1 MWNVKNYRFGFDPWG
16 LGLFLLVMLP
26 NLIWF
31 AVPAPND
38 ILRAE
43 SVTPLLDAVGQV
55 FQLAMAA
62 ALCGVRNIAQDQP
75 MKRGNLAGTAACAAL
90 YLAGWTAYYAGIA
103 NAAVVLDLCLAPCG
117 RVSGIRAG
125 AEKRDCPALSRRVH
139 RLPFPVCRYQFHPV
153 RQIKAPPP
161 LCGGGAFITGWTLPG
176 TRPPGRRRGWPRRT
190 HRR

>member
-1 MWNVKNYRFGFDPWG
+1 MWNAKNYRFGFDPWG

-103 NAAVVLDLCLAPCG
+103 NAAVVLNLCLAPCG
-117 RVSGIRAG
+117 AFLAFALGRKNGIALLSAG
-125 AEKRDCPALSRRVH
+125 G
-139 RLPFPVCRYQFHPV
+139 FTVCHFLFAV
-153 RQIKAPPP
+153 IN
-161 LCGGGAFITGWTLPG
+161 FIL
-176 TRPPGRRRGWPRRT
+176 
-190 HRR
+190 

>member
-1 MWNVKNYRFGFDPWG
+1 MWNIKNYRFGFDPWG

-75 MKRGNLAGTAACAAL
+75 MKRGHLAGTAACAAL
-90 YLAGWTAYYAGIA
+90 YAGIA
-103 NAAVVLDLCLAPCG
+103 TAAVVLDLCLAPCG
-117 RVSGIRAG
+117 AFLAFALGRKNGIALLSAG
-125 AEKRDCPALSRRVH
+125 G
-139 RLPFPVCRYQFHPV
+139 FTVCHFLFAV
-153 RQIKAPPP
+153 IN
-161 LCGGGAFITGWTLPG
+161 FIL
-176 TRPPGRRRGWPRRT
+176 
-190 HRR
+190 